1 MKNILIFFTL
11 ILALPTYAKETPQRI
26 ITIGGAL
33 TEIIYQLDS
42 GDRLVGNDTTSY
54 YPSEAESL
62 PKVGYQR
69 ALSVEGIL
77 SLKPDLVIYTDEAGP
92 KSVMKQLKAAGVN
105 LLEIKSG
112 RSIEDIIDSIKIIA
126 SAIDKNDKADQLVT
140 SLLEKK
146 NNLEKIVSKQTR
158 KQKIMFI
165 LQHGNGAPM
174 VAGTK
179 TAADSIIKLSG
190 AINVVTGYEGYKPI
204 TPEAVITQSPDI
216 ILITEQGLQQ
226 AGGKDNLINNNALA
240 LTPAGKKR
248 NIISMDSLLLLGFGP
263 RTIDAA
269 NILNNQIKNL

>member
-11 ILALPTYAKETPQRI
+11 ILTLPVYADETPQRI

-33 TEIIYQLDS
+33 TEIVYQLES
-42 GDRLVGNDTTSY
+42 GDHLVGNDTTSY
-54 YPSEAESL
+54 YPNEAEAL

-69 ALSVEGIL
+69 ALSAEGIL
-77 SLKPDLVIYTDEAGP
+77 SLKPDLVIHTDEAGP

-112 RSIEDIIDSIKIIA
+112 RSIEDIIDSINTIA
-126 SAIDKNDKADQLVT
+126 LAIDKNEIAEQLVT
-140 SLLEKK
+140 SLLQKK
-146 NNLEKIVSKQTR
+146 TNLEKIVSEQTH
-158 KQKIMFI
+158 KHKVMFI
-165 LQHGNGAPM
+165 LQHGGGAPM

-190 AINVVTGYEGYKPI
+190 AINVVTAYEGYKPL

-226 AGGKDNLINNNALA
+226 AGGKESLIKNNALA
-240 LTPAGKKR
+240 LTPAGKNK

-269 NILNNQIKNL
+269 NSLNEQFKNL